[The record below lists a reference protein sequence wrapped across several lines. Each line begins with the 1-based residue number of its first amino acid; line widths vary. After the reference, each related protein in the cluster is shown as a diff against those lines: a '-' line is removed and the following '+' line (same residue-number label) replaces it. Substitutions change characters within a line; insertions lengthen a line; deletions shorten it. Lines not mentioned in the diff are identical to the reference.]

1 MNTLFLG
8 LDKLP
13 PYTDG
18 QIVELSYQ
26 NNVLKLTLKNYKEEI
41 ATYSFL
47 NIFQLSFENYLNEDI
62 DEIRTFWEERDGEK
76 VCRISL
82 TTRQKLINIDFKIVN
97 SRN

>member
-8 LDKLP
+8 FDKLP

-26 NNVLKLTLKNYKEEI
+26 NNVLKLTLKDYKEEI
-41 ATYSFL
+41 VTYSFL

-76 VCRISL
+76 ICRISIL
-82 TTRQKLINIDFKIVN
+82 SAWTGREMIHF
-97 SRN
+97 SFFM

>member
-8 LDKLP
+8 FDKLP

-47 NIFQLSFENYLNEDI
+47 NIFQLFSLLLVIRQSPSF
-62 DEIRTFWEERDGEK
+62 
-76 VCRISL
+76 S
-82 TTRQKLINIDFKIVN
+82 
-97 SRN
+97 

>member
-8 LDKLP
+8 FDKLT
-13 PYTDG
+13 PYPDG

-26 NNVLKLTLKNYKEEI
+26 NNVLKLTLKDYKEEI
-41 ATYSFL
+41 VIYSFL

-76 VCRISL
+76 VCRISIL
-82 TTRQKLINIDFKIVN
+82 SAWIGREIMHF
-97 SRN
+97 SFFM

>member
-1 MNTLFLG
+1 M
-8 LDKLP
+8 P
-13 PYTDG
+13 SYPDG
-18 QIVELSYQ
+18 QVVELSYQ

>member
-8 LDKLP
+8 FDKLP
-13 PYTDG
+13 TYTDG

-26 NNVLKLTLKNYKEEI
+26 NNVLKLTLKNYKEER

-62 DEIRTFWEERDGEK
+62 DEIRTFWEEREK
-76 VCRISL
+76 EKICKISIL
-82 TTRQKLINIDFKIVN
+82 SAWTGREMIHF
-97 SRN
+97 SFFM

>member
-8 LDKLP
+8 FDKLP

-41 ATYSFL
+41 VTYSFL
-47 NIFQLSFENYLNEDI
+47 NIFQLSVENYLNEDI
-62 DEIRTFWEERDGEK
+62 DELGQKEK
-76 VCRISL
+76 
-82 TTRQKLINIDFKIVN
+82 
-97 SRN
+97 

>member
-8 LDKLP
+8 FDKLP

-26 NNVLKLTLKNYKEEI
+26 NNVLKLTLKDYKEER

-47 NIFQLSFENYLNEDI
+47 NIFI
-62 DEIRTFWEERDGEK
+62 K
-76 VCRISL
+76 VI
-82 TTRQKLINIDFKIVN
+82 FK
-97 SRN
+97 R

>member
-8 LDKLP
+8 FDKLP

-41 ATYSFL
+41 VTYSFL

-62 DEIRTFWEERDGEK
+62 DEIRTFWEERGKE
-76 VCRISL
+76 
-82 TTRQKLINIDFKIVN
+82 TRAHPSSFLLSVFVGMTSVGK
-97 SRN
+97 